1 MATAKSFEELDVW
14 KNGKKFTVLIYKVTN
29 SKTFSSDFS
38 LRDQLR
44 RASVSIISNI
54 AEGFERNGN
63 KEFIRFLKIAKGS
76 AGEIRAQLYIA
87 FELDYISNS
96 EFKELYEEIN
106 LISKQ
111 LSSLITY
118 LRNSEQQVKKPSNLK
133 PSTL

>member
-118 LRNSEQQVKKPSNLK
+118 LRKSV
-133 PSTL
+133 

>member
-1 MATAKSFEELDVW
+1 MATAKSFEELGVW

-38 LRDQLR
+38 FRDQLR

-111 LSSLITY
+111 LSALITY
-118 LRNSEQQVKKPSNLK
+118 LRKSV
-133 PSTL
+133 

>member
-38 LRDQLR
+38 LRDLLR

-111 LSSLITY
+111 LSALITY
-118 LRNSEQQVKKPSNLK
+118 LRKSV
-133 PSTL
+133 

>member
-118 LRNSEQQVKKPSNLK
+118 LRKSVLQKK
-133 PSTL
+133 

>member
-118 LRNSEQQVKKPSNLK
+118 LRKIV
-133 PSTL
+133 

>member
-14 KNGKKFTVLIYKVTN
+14 KNGKKFTVLIYKVSN

-118 LRNSEQQVKKPSNLK
+118 LRKSV
-133 PSTL
+133 

>member
-14 KNGKKFTVLIYKVTN
+14 KNGKKFTVLIYKVSN

-96 EFKELYEEIN
+96 EFKELYGEIN

-118 LRNSEQQVKKPSNLK
+118 LRKSV
-133 PSTL
+133 